1 MTICTI
7 DVHARDVVAKLISQ
21 KASVLLEA
29 DLPMFPESG
38 IYCQGDSEK
47 LIVFQKFQLVP
58 RSYWLH

>member
-21 KASVLLEA
+21 KASVPLEA
-29 DLPMFPESG
+29 DLSMFPESG